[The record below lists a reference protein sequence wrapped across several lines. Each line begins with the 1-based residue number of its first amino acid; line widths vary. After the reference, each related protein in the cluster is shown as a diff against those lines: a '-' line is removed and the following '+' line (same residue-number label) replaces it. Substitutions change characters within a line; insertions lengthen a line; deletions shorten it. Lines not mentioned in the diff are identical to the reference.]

1 MKATRASRQSE
12 SVRGGSGPLRGAA
25 VWTADELR
33 ARPEWS
39 HRLDTGE
46 QAELRSLAE
55 LVDGDDAAPVVGGR
69 GLDALSGRDLPLP
82 TLARR
87 LAVIRE
93 QLEHGTGAI
102 RLRGFPVDG
111 LSENQAL
118 VLYWALSV
126 HLGTPVSQSA
136 SGLRIFS
143 VRDAGFGQADPR
155 ARGPNTSKP
164 LSFHTDRSD
173 VVGFLCLRQAREGG
187 ENEIVSSMTLYN
199 EILASRPDLCD
210 TLREPF
216 YYLRHTVDTANDRPW
231 CRQPVFSFRD
241 EFFACCLLRVLI
253 ERAHKHPDLPD
264 LTPRQIEAL
273 DTVESIATSDV
284 RRVRFRQEPGDIIWL
299 NNWVVLHKRQSF
311 RDWPEPER
319 RRHILRVW
327 LSMPNSRPI
336 APVFL
341 DNYGAV
347 DAGAI
352 RGGMR
357 RASRDVS

>member
-1 MKATRASRQSE
+1 MKGTRASAQSA
-12 SVRGGSGPLRGAA
+12 SFQGGPGPLRGGA
-25 VWTADELR
+25 VWTSVELR
-33 ARPEWS
+33 ARPEWN

-55 LVDGDDAAPVVGGR
+55 LVEGDDAAPVIGGR
-69 GLDALSGRDLPLP
+69 GLDELSGRDLPLP
-82 TLARR
+82 ILARR
-87 LAVIRE
+87 LAGIRE
-93 QLEHGTGAI
+93 QLECGTGAV
-102 RLRGFPVDG
+102 RLRGFPIDG
-111 LSENQAL
+111 LSENQAR

-136 SGLRIFS
+136 SGLRMFS
-143 VRDAGFGQADPR
+143 VRDARFGRADPR

-173 VVGFLCLRQAREGG
+173 VVGFLCLGQAREGG

-199 EILASRPDLCD
+199 EILASRPELCD

-231 CRQPVFSFRD
+231 CRQPVFSFCD
-241 EFFACCLLRVLI
+241 GFFACCLLRVLI
-253 ERAHKHPDLPD
+253 ERAHEHPDLPD
-264 LTPRQIEAL
+264 LTPRQVEAL
-273 DTVESIATSDV
+273 DMVESIAASAV

-299 NNWVVLHKRQSF
+299 NNWVVLHKRQAF
-311 RDWPEPER
+311 RDWPQPAR

-327 LSMPNSRPI
+327 LSMPNSRQI
-336 APVFL
+336 DPVFL

-357 RASRDVS
+357 GAS